1 MTFAI
6 RLLAYLV
13 FWVVAMVL
21 APFLPAFS
29 VMRDGP
35 ADNNHRRGIEPRLPV
50 WLAWFDT
57 STDNSLWGD
66 LGWRTEHCPNHWDSY
81 PGMVCWLWR
90 NAACGFSWSV
100 LAHTVT
106 ADETFSAWLVNSG
119 GTLYFDKSRRQQG
132 WFKITS
138 SRGAWQFRWIKE
150 WLGWQWSFESGWLLD
165 VYVLDRNAIDRQPKA
180 IFMFQPSAR
189 RIKP

>member
-21 APFLPAFS
+21 APFLPAFA

-35 ADNNHRRGIEPRLPV
+35 VDNKHKRGIEPRLPPR
-50 WLAWFDT
+50 LSWFDT

-66 LGWRTEHCPNHWDSY
+66 LGWRTKHCPNHWGSY
-81 PGMVCWLWR
+81 IGMVCWLWR

-100 LAHTVT
+100 LAHAV
-106 ADETFSAWLVNSG
+106 AVDESFSLTSSG
-119 GTLYFDKSRRQQG
+119 CGLDLDKSRRQQG
-132 WFKITS
+132 LFKIVSTL
-138 SRGAWQFRWIKE
+138 GAWQYRWVKE
-150 WLGWQWSFESGWLLD
+150 WRGLQFSFEAGWLLD
-165 VYVLDRNAIDRQPKA
+165 VYIKDRQAIHYQPKA
-180 IFMFQPSAR
+180 IFMFQPSIR